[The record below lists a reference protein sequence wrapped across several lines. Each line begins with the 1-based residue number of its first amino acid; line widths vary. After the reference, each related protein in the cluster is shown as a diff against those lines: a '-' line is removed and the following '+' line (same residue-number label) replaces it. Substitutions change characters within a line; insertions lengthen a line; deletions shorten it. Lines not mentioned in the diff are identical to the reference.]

1 MENNETLLKGIPT
14 NLTLEY
20 IGFATVFSLLILA
33 DLIGNTLVIIVIIN
47 NKNMK
52 TAMNYV
58 LVNLAIADI
67 LVAIFM
73 GIKFVIVPTF
83 VHPEGKTGWFLCK
96 FVTGGTT
103 AWTAAVASIYSLVAI
118 AVEAY
123 HAAYHPFKRRSG
135 RAKNLHR
142 TIILIW
148 AVALF
153 WGLPLYLSVTYVDT
167 ISTCAEQW
175 PYSILP
181 KIYSFGWIIV
191 AGIVPIAVMS
201 VLYFKIVRRLW
212 FSKMALKNQS
222 QMAFIRSKKRITT
235 MVLVVSVIYVICWVP
250 TLMIYFLA
258 NVLPSESMYSVLHKI
273 TIVLATFNSS
283 INPVVYSLRSQMFR
297 QNLYKLVRCHN
308 KKPNSA
314 QILPVQ

>member
-1 MENNETLLKGIPT
+1 MENNETFSKGIPT

-20 IGFATVFSLLILA
+20 IGFATAFSIMIIA
-33 DLIGNTLVIIVIIN
+33 DLVGNTLVIVVIIN
-47 NKNMK
+47 NKNMR

-67 LVAIFM
+67 LVAVFM
-73 GIKFVIVPTF
+73 GVKFVIVPTL
-83 VHPEGKTGWFLCK
+83 VHPEGKTGRYLCK

-103 AWTAAVASIYSLVAI
+103 AWTAAIASIYSLVAI

-123 HAAYHPFKRRSG
+123 HAAYHPFKRHSG
-135 RAKNLHR
+135 RAKNLRR
-142 TIILIW
+142 TVILIW
-148 AVALF
+148 AVALL

-167 ISTCAEQW
+167 IKACQEQW
-175 PYSILP
+175 SYSILP
-181 KIYSFGWIIV
+181 IIYSFGWIIV

-201 VLYFKIVRRLW
+201 VLYFKIIRRLW
-212 FSKMALKNQS
+212 FSKISLKNRS

-283 INPVVYSLRSQMFR
+283 INPVVYSLRSQQFR
-297 QNLYKLVRCHN
+297 QNLYRLVWCHR
-308 KKPNSA
+308 KKPTSA
-314 QILPVQ
+314 QILPLH